1 MGLNSTNKIE
11 TNKYELE
18 VSVDKDSFQKA
29 VERVYRKNIG
39 RMNVP
44 GFRRG
49 KAPRAYVEKIYGEGV
64 FYEDAVNSLY
74 PSAYEAAVKESGIE
88 PVDKA
93 DVEIVKIGEDGFT
106 FKAKVTTKPEVELGE
121 YKGLKAVKKIKKASD
136 ADVDAEVARVRER
149 NARVITVEDRPANDG
164 DLVVIDFDGSIDGVP
179 FSGGK
184 GEKQNLTL
192 GSGQFIPGFEE
203 QIVGH
208 STGDEFDVN
217 VKFPDDYNAKEV
229 AGKDAV
235 FKVKLHEIKF
245 RELPELDDEFA
256 KDVSEF
262 DTLDD
267 YKNDVRKHIQDKYD
281 DSAAEEVENSLMEQV
296 IGAMTSEIPEVMYD
310 NATDGFVNDFGY
322 RLQSQGIS
330 LESYLKYTGSNM
342 DDFRKGFR
350 EQAEKQVK
358 MRLALE
364 KIAELEAIEP
374 TEEDVEAEYKKI
386 AERYSMEIDKVKTAV
401 SSEDLKK
408 DIKSTKALET
418 VKNSAVIS
426 EEEVKDEPEADKSE
440 KDEKKSASKKSTEDK
455 AENGE
460 APEKKASRK
469 TKSADDPSE
478 KEAPKKTA
486 RKTAKKKDAKEE
498 KSE

>member
-1 MGLNSTNKIE
+1 MGLNNANKIE

-29 VERVYRKNIG
+29 VERVYRRNIG

-74 PSAYEAAVKESGIE
+74 PSAYEDAVKEAGIE

-93 DVEIVKIGEDGFT
+93 DVEIVNIGKDGFT

-121 YKGLKAVKKIKKASD
+121 YKGLNAVKKIKKASD
-136 ADVDAEVARVRER
+136 ADVDAEVERVRER
-149 NARVITVEDRPANDG
+149 NARVITVDDRPAKDG
-164 DLVVIDFDGSIDGVP
+164 DMVVIDFDGSVDGVP

-203 QIVGH
+203 QVVGH
-208 STGDEFDVN
+208 STGDEFDIN

-235 FKVKLHEIKF
+235 FKIKLHEIKF

-262 DTLDD
+262 DTLDE
-267 YKNDVRKHIQDKYD
+267 YKSDVRKHIQDRYD

-296 IGAMTSEIPEVMYD
+296 IGAMTAEIPEIMYD
-310 NATDGFVNDFGY
+310 NAVDGFVNDFGY
-322 RLQSQGIS
+322 RLQSQGIN
-330 LESYLKYTGSNM
+330 LETYLKYTGSNIG
-342 DDFRKGFR
+342 DFRKGFR

-364 KIAELEAIEP
+364 KIAELESIEP
-374 TEEDVEAEYKKI
+374 SEEDIEGEYKKL
-386 AERYSMEIDKVKTAV
+386 AERYGMEIDKVKAAV
-401 SSEDLKK
+401 SGEDLAK
-408 DIKSTKALET
+408 DIKSTKALEI

-426 EEEVKDEPEADKSE
+426 EEEAKDEPEEDKAEE
-440 KDEKKSASKKSTEDK
+440 KTEKKSAAKKTTRK
-455 AENGE
+455 AKSDDASEE
-460 APEKKASRK
+460 A
-469 TKSADDPSE
+469 
-478 KEAPKKTA
+478 EAPKKAA
-486 RKTAKKKDAKEE
+486 RKTTKKKDDKEE
-498 KSE
+498 KAE

>member
-1 MGLNSTNKIE
+1 MGLNNANKIE

-29 VERVYRKNIG
+29 VERVYRRNIG

-74 PSAYEAAVKESGIE
+74 PSAYEDAVKEAGIE

-93 DVEIVKIGEDGFT
+93 DVEIVNIGKDGFT

-121 YKGLKAVKKIKKASD
+121 YKGLNAVKKIKKASD
-136 ADVDAEVARVRER
+136 ADVDAEVERVRER
-149 NARVITVEDRPANDG
+149 NARVITVDDRPAKDG
-164 DLVVIDFDGSIDGVP
+164 DMVVIDFDGSVDGVP

-203 QIVGH
+203 QVVGH
-208 STGDEFDVN
+208 STGDEFDIN

-235 FKVKLHEIKF
+235 FKIKLHEIKF

-262 DTLDD
+262 DTLDE
-267 YKNDVRKHIQDKYD
+267 YKADVRKHIQDRYD

-296 IGAMTSEIPEVMYD
+296 IGAMTAEIPEIMYD
-310 NATDGFVNDFGY
+310 NAVDGFVNDFGY
-322 RLQSQGIS
+322 HLQSQGIN
-330 LESYLKYTGSNM
+330 LETYLKYTGSNIG
-342 DDFRKGFR
+342 DFRKGFR

-364 KIAELEAIEP
+364 KIAELESIEP
-374 TEEDVEAEYKKI
+374 SEEDIEGEYKKL
-386 AERYSMEIDKVKTAV
+386 AERYGMEIDKVKAAV
-401 SSEDLKK
+401 SGEDLAK
-408 DIKSTKALET
+408 DIKSTKALEI

-426 EEEVKDEPEADKSE
+426 EEEAKDEPEEDKAEE
-440 KDEKKSASKKSTEDK
+440 KTEKKSAAKKTTRK
-455 AENGE
+455 AKSDDASEE
-460 APEKKASRK
+460 A
-469 TKSADDPSE
+469 
-478 KEAPKKTA
+478 EAPKKAA
-486 RKTAKKKDAKEE
+486 RKTTKKKDDKEE
-498 KSE
+498 KAE